1 MARKKQIQPS
11 AAEVAF
17 NLFAKL
23 TVEERDEFASS
34 VYGRS
39 LFSALESLYKG
50 YEYSGSGGEINGQ
63 PSKS

>member
-1 MARKKQIQPS
+1 MSRKRAIQPS

-23 TVEERDEFASS
+23 GDSERSEFAAS

-39 LFSALESLYKG
+39 LRAALEDAY
-50 YEYSGSGGEINGQ
+50 NR
-63 PSKS
+63 SKSIGVAVDGQ